1 MHVYDSICMYLLT
14 AGCWSDG
21 KTMRSIS
28 ICMYMNVYVCIWTV
42 YDSMTVNSAAQDRE
56 TELQWT
62 VRLQAHTKTHFV
74 LARKFV

>member
-1 MHVYDSICMYLLT
+1 MHVLPT

-21 KTMRSIS
+21 KTMNSVSIY
-28 ICMYMNVYVCIWTV
+28 MYMNVYVCIWTV

-62 VRLQAHTKTHFV
+62 FCFGKKLCLMLFSQKPPF
-74 LARKFV
+74 L